1 MSPRGRP
8 KGEYRSAKHE
18 GSPVTPRGRPKD
30 EYRSAKHE
38 GSPGNEGAAADGW
51 TALPVPPSQ
60 LGESPFWHPDEAALY
75 WCDIPGRALHR
86 FAPGSGEHRAWSFDT
101 EPGCCAPLPG
111 GALLLA
117 MRDGL
122 FRFEPEGGARGGLTR
137 LAAPPYDVREQ
148 RFNDGKADALGRLWV
163 GTIHEPRDAPR
174 AALYRFAQGRIE
186 RIAGDATVAN
196 TLAFSPDGR
205 SLYWGDTTSHRI
217 DAFDFDL
224 AAGEVSNRRVFA
236 RFARKPAGF
245 DAAKDAAADG
255 ARYGGRPD
263 GAAVDAEGCLW
274 VAMFEGQRLVRLDPQ
289 GRACEALPLP
299 VRCPTMP
306 CFGGADLRTLFVT
319 TARHDRPA
327 AELAAQPL
335 AGAVLA
341 RRVAIPGLP
350 VNFAR
355 A

>member
-1 MSPRGRP
+1 MT
-8 KGEYRSAKHE
+8 E
-18 GSPVTPRGRPKD
+18 G
-30 EYRSAKHE
+30 
-38 GSPGNEGAAADGW
+38 AADGW
-51 TALPVPPSQ
+51 TALPVPPSL

-86 FAPGSGEHRAWSFDT
+86 FVPGSGEHRCWSLDA

-111 GALLLA
+111 TALLLA

-122 FRFEPEGGARGGLTR
+122 FRFEPDEGQRGERTL
-137 LAAPPYDVREQ
+137 LAAPPYDTSEQ
-148 RFNDGKADALGRLWV
+148 RFNDGKADPLGRLWV
-163 GTIHEPRDAPR
+163 GTIHEPRDGPR
-174 AALYRFAQGRIE
+174 AALYRYAVGRID

-196 TLAFSPDGR
+196 ALAFSPDAR
-205 SLYWGDTTSHRI
+205 TMYWGDTTSHRI
-217 DAFDFDL
+217 DAFDYDL
-224 AAGEVSNRRVFA
+224 AAGAVSNRRVFVQ
-236 RFARKPAGF
+236 FAPKPVGF
-245 DAAKDAAADG
+245 DPAAVAAGDL

-274 VAMFEGQRLVRLDPQ
+274 AAMYEGQRLVRIDPQ
-289 GRACEALPLP
+289 GRVCETLPLP

-319 TARHDRPA
+319 TAREGRPP

-335 AGAVLA
+335 AGAVLTK
-341 RRVAIPGLP
+341 RVAVPGLP

-355 A
+355 V